1 MDDTDDFRFAVPDK
15 DGALMPDICFHDLRH
30 SLATISLENRD
41 DIKTVSENLGHATVS
56 FTLDKYGYV
65 TEKMRK
71 DSADRMQR
79 YIDSVGG

>member
-1 MDDTDDFRFAVPDK
+1 MQKPGTPKGHSGFLCRS
-15 DGALMPDICFHDLRH
+15 GGIIALSIIM
-30 SLATISLENRD
+30 AGY
-41 DIKTVSENLGHATVS
+41 IKTVSENLGHATVS
-56 FTLDKYGYV
+56 FTLDKYGHV